1 MHSLPLSDPDRPHA
15 RIRWLD
21 LPGDDERPVR
31 VFVPG
36 AGVGDGAVDY
46 VESALHPALSGH
58 RTLLVDLPPP
68 DRAGPGTDPR
78 ADPRAASRTDP
89 TPAPSIPGAPPT
101 DIDPTPPSAGPSPTP
116 TATPTTRTP
125 TGADA
130 LAALL
135 DHLAL
140 TAVEIIAHGSATPA
154 AIVLAELRP
163 ELVGRLIAA
172 APDLTDH
179 GDTFAALKCPRAFVV
194 GGRNRPAPEEDLVRA
209 AGVPIVEV
217 LDAGRDLVG
226 DNPAGYAESIAA
238 ALLVAR

>member
-36 AGVGDGAVDY
+36 AGVGDGAVDH
-46 VESALHPALSGH
+46 VESALHPALVGH
-58 RTLLVDLPPP
+58 RTLLVDLPAP
-68 DRAGPGTDPR
+68 DRATA
-78 ADPRAASRTDP
+78 ADPAGTARTPASR
-89 TPAPSIPGAPPT
+89 
-101 DIDPTPPSAGPSPTP
+101 SAG
-116 TATPTTRTP
+116 
-125 TGADA
+125 A
-130 LAALL
+130 LGALL
-135 DHLAL
+135 DHLGL
-140 TAVEIIAHGSATPA
+140 TAVEVIAHGSAAPA

-163 ELVGRLIAA
+163 ELVSRLVAA
-172 APDLTDH
+172 APDLTGH
-179 GDTFAALKCPRAFVV
+179 GGTFANLKCPRAFVV
-194 GGRNRPAPEEDLVRA
+194 GGRNRPAPEEELVRA

-226 DNPAGYAESIAA
+226 DNPAGYPESIAA